1 MRTIDGIREI
11 VPKIRLYLHAA
22 GSGIARFKLAST
34 KHTQHTRIV
43 FSDENGMDTVM
54 IMFKQGKRPT
64 PEEVEEVKSIFF
76 TPEEVPHC
84 EVMPHPDNDL
94 IMVIYRMQEEDD
106 DGVQSS

>member
-1 MRTIDGIREI
+1 MRTIDEIREI
-11 VPKIRLYLHAA
+11 VPKIRLYLHGA

-43 FSDENGMDTVM
+43 FSDSGGMDVVM
-54 IMFKQGKRPT
+54 VMFKQRKRPT

-76 TPEEVPHC
+76 APEEVPQC

-94 IMVIYRMQEEDD
+94 VMVIYRAQEEDA
-106 DGVQSS
+106 DGS